1 MFGMAGVM
9 GVLLALL
16 LVYSLTANDLDVRVD
31 QILRSEM
38 AHLEEVPPANLPEV
52 IERSVGAE
60 AGSAITGCS
69 RPGALAGRGSGGE
82 PARSDRHA
90 LLSRHRRRCEGPFAH
105 SGQAPARRE

>member
-52 IERSVGAE
+52 IERSVGS
-60 AGSAITGCS
+60 GSRFGHY
-69 RPGALAGRGSGGE
+69 G
-82 PARSDRHA
+82 
-90 LLSRHRRRCEGPFAH
+90 LLSAGGAGWPEIWGRARPKRSARPIIATP
-105 SGQAPARRE
+105 APM